1 MRFSICV
8 IFAPASIMS
17 PYADADD
24 QGAYQVR
31 PAPSPVERGLKMLEA
46 PPAPQITGFD
56 LETLEL
62 PVRTLKPTAPA
73 TRFGL
78 LSSIRRCVT
87 HMRLKTLSAD
97 FFAASA
103 TMGL

>member
-46 PPAPQITGFD
+46 PPAPQITVLD
-56 LETLEL
+56 
-62 PVRTLKPTAPA
+62 
-73 TRFGL
+73 
-78 LSSIRRCVT
+78 
-87 HMRLKTLSAD
+87 LKTW
-97 FFAASA
+97 
-103 TMGL
+103 